1 MLAAIIDGLI
11 ATHTKFTMSVH
22 GYLSKNFFFT
32 LPDCLPMRKG
42 ILYAAACY
50 SAWGL
55 FPLYFKALH
64 AIPAVEILLH
74 RMVWALVFLLLVLAW
89 RKQWQWLPQLMRQP
103 KLLAGFAASALLL
116 AVNWFLYI
124 WSINN
129 DRIIDASLGY
139 FMTPLVNVFLGF
151 ILLKERLTRVQW
163 VAVACAALGVIWL
176 SLQTGHP
183 PWIALI
189 LATTFGMYGLLR
201 KTAALGALEGL
212 SLETMLLFPFA
223 LTYLLYLAT
232 NGQSQFIA
240 ASTQTQL
247 LLLAAGPITALP
259 LLMFAAAARRIP
271 MATLGLMQYISP
283 SLQLLIGVWLYHEQ
297 FSHERML
304 GFVGIW
310 TGLALYSLDGL
321 RISFAQKQAEN
332 KAS

>member
-1 MLAAIIDGLI
+1 
-11 ATHTKFTMSVH
+11 
-22 GYLSKNFFFT
+22 
-32 LPDCLPMRKG
+32 MRKG

-212 SLETMLLFPFA
+212 SLGTMLLFPFA
-223 LTYLLYLAT
+223 LAYLLYLAT

>member
-1 MLAAIIDGLI
+1 
-11 ATHTKFTMSVH
+11 
-22 GYLSKNFFFT
+22 
-32 LPDCLPMRKG
+32 MRKG

-64 AIPAVEILLH
+64 AIPSIEILLH

-89 RKQWQWLPQLMRQP
+89 RKQWNWLPELVRQP

-116 AVNWFLYI
+116 SANWFLYI

-151 ILLKERLTRVQW
+151 VLLKERLRHVQW
-163 VAVACAALGVIWL
+163 AAVACAALGVIWL

-183 PWIALI
+183 PWIALV

-223 LTYLLYLAT
+223 LAYLVYLALH
-232 NGQSQFIA
+232 GQSAFISA
-240 ASTQTQL
+240 PTQTQL
-247 LLLAAGPITALP
+247 LLLAAGPITAIP

-304 GFVGIW
+304 GFIGIW
-310 TGLALYSLDGL
+310 AGLALYSIDGL
-321 RISFAQKQAEN
+321 RVNFIQKPTEN
-332 KAS
+332 TAR

>member
-1 MLAAIIDGLI
+1 LM
-11 ATHTKFTMSVH
+11 
-22 GYLSKNFFFT
+22 
-32 LPDCLPMRKG
+32 
-42 ILYAAACY
+42 
-50 SAWGL
+50 
-55 FPLYFKALH
+55 
-64 AIPAVEILLH
+64 
-74 RMVWALVFLLLVLAW
+74 FLLLVLAW
-89 RKQWQWLPQLMRQP
+89 RKQWGWLPEVLRQP

-116 AVNWFLYI
+116 SANWFLYI

-151 ILLKERLTRVQW
+151 VLLKERLRYVQW
-163 VAVACAALGVIWL
+163 LAVACAALGVIWL

-223 LTYLLYLAT
+223 LAYLIYLAIH
-232 NGQSQFIA
+232 GQSVFVSA
-240 ASTQTQL
+240 PTPTQL
-247 LLLAAGPITALP
+247 LLLAAGPITAIP

-304 GFVGIW
+304 GFIGIW
-310 TGLALYSLDGL
+310 TGLALYSIDGL
-321 RISFAQKQAEN
+321 RVNFSQKQAEN
-332 KAS
+332 TTS

>member
-1 MLAAIIDGLI
+1 
-11 ATHTKFTMSVH
+11 
-22 GYLSKNFFFT
+22 
-32 LPDCLPMRKG
+32 MRKG

-64 AIPAVEILLH
+64 AIPSVEILLH
-74 RMVWALVFLLLVLAW
+74 RMVWALMFLLLVLAW
-89 RKQWQWLPQLMRQP
+89 RKQWAWLPEVLRQP

-116 AVNWFLYI
+116 SANWFLYI

-151 ILLKERLTRVQW
+151 ILLKERLRHVQW
-163 VAVACAALGVIWL
+163 LAVACAALGVIWL

-223 LTYLLYLAT
+223 LAYLIYLAMH
-232 NGQSQFIA
+232 GQSVFVSA
-240 ASTQTQL
+240 PTQTQL
-247 LLLAAGPITALP
+247 LLLAAGPITAIP

-304 GFVGIW
+304 GIIGIW
-310 TGLALYSLDGL
+310 TGLALYSIDGL
-321 RISFAQKQAEN
+321 RVNFIQKQAEN
-332 KAS
+332 TTS

>member
-1 MLAAIIDGLI
+1 
-11 ATHTKFTMSVH
+11 
-22 GYLSKNFFFT
+22 
-32 LPDCLPMRKG
+32 MRKG

-64 AIPAVEILLH
+64 TIPSIEILLH
-74 RMVWALVFLLLVLAW
+74 RMLWALIFLLFVLAW
-89 RKQWQWLPQLMRQP
+89 RKQWSWLPEVVRQP
-103 KLLAGFAASALLL
+103 KLLAGFVASALLL
-116 AVNWFLYI
+116 SANWFLYI

-151 ILLKERLTRVQW
+151 VLLKERLRHVQW
-163 VAVACAALGVIWL
+163 LAVACAALGVIWL

-223 LTYLLYLAT
+223 FAYLVYLALH
-232 NGQSQFIA
+232 GQSVFA
-240 ASTQTQL
+240 YSPTQTQL
-247 LLLAAGPITALP
+247 LLLAAGPITAIP

-283 SLQLLIGVWLYHEQ
+283 SLQLIIGVWLYHEQ

-304 GFVGIW
+304 GFIGIW
-310 TGLALYSLDGL
+310 TGLVLYSIDGL
-321 RISFAQKQAEN
+321 RVNFAQKPTEKTAT
-332 KAS
+332 